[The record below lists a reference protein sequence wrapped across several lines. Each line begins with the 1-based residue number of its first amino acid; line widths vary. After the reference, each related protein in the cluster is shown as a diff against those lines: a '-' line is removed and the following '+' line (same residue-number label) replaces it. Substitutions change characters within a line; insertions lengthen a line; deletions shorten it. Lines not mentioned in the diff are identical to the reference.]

1 MLETAAKVNCNFG
14 CLKPVGFYPVALVV
28 TMKKIIIQIYEVQNP
43 EEAEKLIQIGVDHI
57 GSVILS
63 ETDWK
68 ISEIKETVELIRS
81 SPGRSSLIPLYNSTE
96 SVLNTLDFYQP
107 DMVHFC
113 EALADRKMD
122 WNSHHRLLR
131 LQKEVKKRFPH
142 IQIMRSLP
150 IAPPGMGRLV
160 PTLELAKVFEPA
172 SDYFL
177 TDTLLINDTDSNAA
191 PQPVKGFVGITG
203 QTCSWQTAAELVAA
217 SNIPVIL
224 AGGISPANVTDGI
237 LQIRPA
243 GVDSCTLTNSLDDQG
258 IPIRFKKDIKK
269 VEDLVAAV
277 RETEK
282 TLGG

>member
-1 MLETAAKVNCNFG
+1 MLETAAKVNRNFV
-14 CLKPVGFYPVALVV
+14 CLKPVGFYPVTLVV

-63 ETDWK
+63 EADWK
-68 ISEIKETVELIRS
+68 IPEIKETVELIRS
-81 SPGRSSLIPLYNSTE
+81 SPGRSSLIPLYNSAE
-96 SVLNTLDFYQP
+96 SVLNTLDYYQP

-113 EALADRKMD
+113 EALAD

-131 LQKEVKKRFPH
+131 LQEEVKKRFPQ

-224 AGGISPANVTDGI
+224 AGGISPTNVTDGI

-258 IPIRFKKDIKK
+258 IPIRFKKDFKK

>member
-1 MLETAAKVNCNFG
+1 MLETAAKVNRNFV
-14 CLKPVGFYPVALVV
+14 CLKPVGFYPVTLVL

-63 ETDWK
+63 EADWK
-68 ISEIKETVELIRS
+68 IPEIKETVELIRS
-81 SPGRSSLIPLYNSTE
+81 SPGRSSLIPLYNSAE
-96 SVLNTLDFYQP
+96 SVLNTVDYYQP

-113 EALADRKMD
+113 EALAD

-131 LQKEVKKRFPH
+131 LQEEVKKRFPQ

-224 AGGISPANVTDGI
+224 AGGISPTNVTDGI

>member
-1 MLETAAKVNCNFG
+1 MLETAAKVNRNFV
-14 CLKPVGFYPVALVV
+14 CLKSVGFYPVTLVV

-63 ETDWK
+63 EADWK
-68 ISEIKETVELIRS
+68 IPEIKETVELIRS
-81 SPGRSSLIPLYNSTE
+81 SPGRSSLIPLYNSAE
-96 SVLNTLDFYQP
+96 SVLNTLDYYQP

-113 EALADRKMD
+113 EALAD

-131 LQKEVKKRFPH
+131 LQEEVKKRFPQ

-203 QTCSWQTAAELVAA
+203 QTCSWRTAAELVAA
-217 SNIPVIL
+217 SDIPVIL
-224 AGGISPANVTDGI
+224 AGGISPTNVTDGI

-258 IPIRFKKDIKK
+258 IPIRFKKDFKK